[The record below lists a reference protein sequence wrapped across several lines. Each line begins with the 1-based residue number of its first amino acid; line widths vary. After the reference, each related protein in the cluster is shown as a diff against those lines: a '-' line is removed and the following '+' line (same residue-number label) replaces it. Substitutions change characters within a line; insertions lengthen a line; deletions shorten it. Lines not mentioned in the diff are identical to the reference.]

1 MNLVLNAWMLNFVLP
16 TFDKHSS
23 VYIMGFQY
31 RHSKYQRHKLIM
43 FEHKDEK

>member
-1 MNLVLNAWMLNFVLP
+1 MNLVLKEWILNFVLP

-23 VYIMGFQY
+23 LHIMGFRY

-43 FEHKDEK
+43 FEHKIEK